1 VAKGSDKT
9 SGLLA
14 NLGAEL
20 SKLNSQIGGM
30 STLDRLSNSMEKA
43 AGSVVRLEQGLASL
57 TDDQAKL
64 AAEISKTESALAGLN
79 TQSTQMQQ
87 TLTKQ
92 SAAAKAAKTELAAL
106 NEQVKAGET
115 SLGNS
120 VKNSQKYETQLQ
132 SLEAKLSATKVKHR
146 DLTREI
152 LNAETPSN
160 KLVAAFERTDAAL
173 IKQSAALAKAQASY
187 AGTAGATK
195 EIESSLA
202 RLRTAQVTAAAA
214 FEQSSASQQK
224 TAASLKEV
232 GGAVRDAAKQLSTL
246 KVTAEGNATALERQ
260 DSALKQSR
268 VQLDAVKASAL
279 QADVA
284 LEKIGGTV
292 RQRLLRS
299 LVDSQVELKKYQQAW
314 QESTAAVSRAVATG
328 EKTATPSPELSAN
341 IAIAKASK
349 IAYLE
354 LQVALQQMRTAVR
367 EAGTDVIKLSGAQQ
381 TFVSALD
388 RVKGK
393 TLEVA
398 AAQQKLTGAAATAG
412 ASVVNTAARQAN
424 AYQQVGG
431 SVSRMANEA
440 NKAGKSLTDLEAK
453 GRQALSWGQRLNSE
467 MIALATS
474 FVGVYAAIQQ
484 LTNVTKTFQDMEA
497 VSSRLGVAFGG
508 NTQVIGREM
517 RWLQEEADR
526 LGIDIR
532 VLAGEYSKLA
542 IATKGSALEGKATRD
557 IFVSMSEAFR
567 VSKLS
572 STQMEGAFNAITQM
586 VSKGNVSMEELRQQ
600 LGERL
605 YGAFTLAGKAMGKT
619 GKELSD
625 LISTGKLATDE
636 FLPKFAQ
643 QLDETFG
650 PQLPDALKS
659 LTTEIGQFQN
669 ELTKAQM
676 QVAKGGFIEGLR
688 VGLETLTVFFKS
700 DEGVRFFNSL
710 GAAAGGMI
718 KVIAALPKYFD
729 EISIV
734 LGVLFARKATGWF
747 TDMATGATKFTA
759 AMKPLPAA
767 IAATTVKYDYMGVAI
782 HSTSVAT
789 AATLPLLTRMQMGL
803 VGVRTNLMA
812 TASTMTIARASTL
825 ALAGSMNV
833 LRGAFA
839 LVGGLP
845 GLLIT
850 GLTMAFGYWLT
861 SANDVIDTTSKH
873 EEQMTRLIDLYA
885 RTKGGAEGWAVALK
899 EVNVLNASKVAEQM
913 RDQLQ
918 EEISKIAVNIEMG
931 DAGLGRLRLAR
942 GDFGDTG
949 KELFELLRK
958 AERGEITINALS
970 KRLSEMGAAASGA
983 APEIKKALVDSAEL
997 VTSAAKLEA
1006 GLSKQVLIAE
1016 KAGGAIGNVSPAVR
1030 ELTKDLDSLAEA
1042 AGVNGGVVTEK
1053 LVDPSVKLGEALD
1066 TLLGKVPSLTDEL
1079 KLLEQTKEIDDIL
1092 KTADAIVG
1100 LDKTSAAYLKLVDT
1114 AKKAKGE
1121 LQAAF
1126 DEKQFKESYNLLS
1139 KGGSGVEQSAALL
1152 RQREGF
1158 QGTAKYD
1165 VNAFRAG
1172 FGSDT
1177 TTLADGTIQKIT
1189 EGMKVSVA
1197 DANRDLIRRIGEFQ
1211 DVIRGQVG
1219 KEKFASLDPQQQ
1231 AVLTSVAYNYGSLP
1245 KEIAA
1250 AVREGSVQDVSAAI
1264 KARGTDNAGVN
1275 SNRRNQEAYLYQAS
1289 PQINAEASGKMVDE
1303 ELKAGERKQEQA
1315 DQYHERLGQTLELKK
1330 EEAELKKREAET
1342 DQRRTLQEEINL
1354 SLTKANN
1361 DAKKAGT
1368 ELTAAEKQTITETTA
1383 ALYQIKAAEDAITE
1397 AKKQQEAADTRIN
1410 TLTQT
1415 RRDLIDQARFALETG
1430 NAEGYEALKLQLIG
1444 VEQQLQA
1451 AIAAQI
1457 AFWEASADP
1466 EKAAA
1471 AIANL
1476 NSLKNSLGQVNQ
1488 TSILTAFNVGKMF
1501 GDNLIAGANNFL
1513 AKIRETG
1520 DVLGSLKEAFRQF
1533 ASDFLLQLAQM
1544 ILKQAIF
1551 NALQAAGVGAGGGI
1565 GGGIMA
1571 AFGATQQHTGGI
1583 AGAQNNRSRTASPA
1597 WFANATRYH
1606 SGGVAGLKPNE
1617 VPTILEKGEE
1627 VLPASDPRHVNNG
1640 GGSAPAQSVKIVN
1653 AIDAGSFVSAGVED
1667 VQGQKAILNFIR
1679 ANSSAVKGALG
1690 V

>member
-1 VAKGSDKT
+1 VSKGNRDVNLVIRAKNEASKALDAVSSALDTLSKSQAGVAKGSDKT

-14 NLGAEL
+14 DLGAEL

-92 SAAAKAAKTELAAL
+92 SAAAKAAKAELAAL

-132 SLEAKLSATKVKHR
+132 SLEAKLTATKVKHR
-146 DLTREI
+146 DLTQEI

-246 KVTAEGNATALERQ
+246 KATAEGNATSLERQ
-260 DSALKQSR
+260 DAALKQSR

-314 QESTAAVSRAVATG
+314 QESTAAVSRAIAAG

-412 ASVVNTAARQAN
+412 SAVVNTAARQAT

-431 SVSRMANEA
+431 SVSRMADEA

-532 VLAGEYSKLA
+532 VLASEYSKLA

-557 IFVSMSEAFR
+557 IFVSLSEAFR

-572 STQMEGAFNAITQM
+572 SAQMEGAFNAITQM

-625 LISTGKLATDE
+625 LIATGKLATDE

-643 QLDETFG
+643 QLNETFG

-710 GAAAGGMI
+710 GAAAGGLI

-734 LGVLFARKATGWF
+734 LGVLVARKATGWF
-747 TDMATGATKFTA
+747 TDMAAGATKFTA

-767 IAATTVKYDYMGVAI
+767 IAATTSSYNAFSGVGGQYMA
-782 HSTSVAT
+782 TT
-789 AATLPLLTRMQMGL
+789 AATLPLLTRMQLGL
-803 VGVRTNLMA
+803 TGLRTNLVS

-861 SANDVIDTTSKH
+861 STNDVIGTTSKH

-918 EEISKIAVNIEMG
+918 EEISKISVTIETN
-931 DAGLGRLRLAR
+931 GLGRLRLAR
-942 GDFGDTG
+942 GDFGDIG
-949 KELFELLRK
+949 KELFDLLRK
-958 AERGEITINALS
+958 AETGQITINALS
-970 KRLSEMGAAASGA
+970 KRLNELGSAASGA
-983 APEIKKALVDSAEL
+983 SPEIKKALIDASEM
-997 VTSAAKLEA
+997 VTSAAKLES

-1016 KAGGAIGNVSPAVR
+1016 KAGGAISNVSPAVR

-1042 AGVNGGVVTEK
+1042 AGVNGGVVAEK
-1053 LVDPSVKLGEALD
+1053 LVDPAV
-1066 TLLGKVPSLTDEL
+1066 
-1079 KLLEQTKEIDDIL
+1079 
-1092 KTADAIVG
+1092 
-1100 LDKTSAAYLKLVDT
+1100 KLVDT
-1114 AKKAKGE
+1114 AKKAKAE

-1126 DEKQFKESYNLLS
+1126 DEKQFKESYNLLA

-1158 QGTAKYD
+1158 QPTAKWD

-1250 AVREGSVQDVSAAI
+1250 AVREGSAQDVSAAI
-1264 KARGTDNAGVN
+1264 RGRATDNNGVN
-1275 SNRRNQEAYLYQAS
+1275 SGRRNQEAYLYQAS
-1289 PQINAEASGKMVDE
+1289 PQINAEANTKLVEE

-1315 DQYHERLGQTLELKK
+1315 DQYHQRLGDTLELKRQ
-1330 EEAELKKREAET
+1330 EAELKKQEADTE
-1342 DQRRTLQEEINL
+1342 QRRTLQEEINL
-1354 SLTKANN
+1354 SIAKATN

-1368 ELTAAEKQTITETTA
+1368 ELTDAEKQKITEITT
-1383 ALYQIKAAEDAITE
+1383 ALYQVKAAEDAIAK
-1397 AKKQQEAADTRIN
+1397 AKKDQEEAEGRIN

-1415 RRDLIDQARFALETG
+1415 RRDLLEQMRFALETG
-1430 NAEGYEALKLQLIG
+1430 NTESYEALKAQLIG
-1444 VEQQLQA
+1444 VETQLMSV
-1451 AIAAQI
+1451 IDAQI
-1457 AFWEASADP
+1457 KFWETAADP

-1476 NSLKNSLGQVNQ
+1476 NTLKNSLGKVNE
-1488 TSILTAFNVGKMF
+1488 TIILSSFNAGKLF
-1501 GDNLIAGANNFL
+1501 GDNLISFADNFL

-1520 DVLGSLKEAFRQF
+1520 DVLGSLKDAFRQF
-1533 ASDFLLQLAQM
+1533 ASDFLLQIAQM
-1544 ILKQAIF
+1544 ILKQAIL
-1551 NALQAAGVGAGGGI
+1551 NALQAAMGGGGGGVGGGI
-1565 GGGIMA
+1565 LS
-1571 AFGATQQHTGGI
+1571 AFGVGKAHTGGI
-1583 AGAQNNRSRTASPA
+1583 AGSGLQQTKASPA
-1597 WFANATRYH
+1597 WFTNAVRYH
-1606 SGGVAGLKPNE
+1606 TGGIAGLRPNE

-1627 VLPASDPRHVNNG
+1627 VLPATDPRHVNNG
-1640 GGSAPAQSVKIVN
+1640 GGSSGAQSVKIVN
-1653 AIDAGSFVSAGVED
+1653 AIDAGSFVSAGVDD
-1667 VQGQKAILNFIR
+1667 VQGQKAILNFMR